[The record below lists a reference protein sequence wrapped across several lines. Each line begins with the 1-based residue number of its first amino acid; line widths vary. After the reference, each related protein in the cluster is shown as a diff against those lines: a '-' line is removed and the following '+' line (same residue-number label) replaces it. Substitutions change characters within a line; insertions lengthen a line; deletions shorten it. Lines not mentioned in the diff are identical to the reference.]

1 MEKSLTRRA
10 RQIVEFAQKE
20 AASHGVTHVEPPHL
34 LLGLLHE
41 DRRWPA
47 ANIAVH
53 VLEKKDVPIDP
64 LREEV
69 EAQIDKGIPRPEIEA
84 ADIEPDAR
92 TQQVFDWADEE
103 AKQLGD
109 MMIGCEHLL
118 MGLLH
123 DPAMGKMLHNISL
136 EEVREAARA

>member
-1 MEKSLTRRA
+1 MEKTLSRRA
-10 RQIVEFAQKE
+10 RQIMEFAQKE
-20 AASHGVTHVEPPHL
+20 AASHGVAHVEPPHL

-41 DRRWPA
+41 DRRWPS

-64 LREEV
+64 LRNEV
-69 EAQIDKGIPRPEIEA
+69 EAQIVKGMPRPEVEA

-92 TQQVFDWADEE
+92 TQQVFAWADEE

-109 MMIGCEHLL
+109 MLIGCEHLL

-123 DPAMGKMLHNISL
+123 DPDMGRMLHNISL